1 MKSRPRSSPKRPR
14 RRNEPRPPSYTAPQ
28 RERIRSALLAY
39 YKAEQAAKGA
49 SNFTWK
55 DVAEAIFLYTEV
67 RIDADTLNQF
77 GTSQV
82 SRGKVRGLSPK
93 NLHATFTFLSDPEI
107 NALSLEDLKEPEIPY
122 HFALHLVEA
131 LKYREHRRSTQPSK
145 WLKGRYRAIARSDGK
160 ISDIRLTVIISTDGN
175 LVHLIEEEDV
185 YRYAGEKDLAE
196 WSSYERKLNH
206 FTFNEGRGWGVLT
219 PEDNLLGFMK
229 RKDLDGYRDNY
240 FYATMGVIPDFS
252 DEADIEHLALLAYD
266 VPYGVEDEWED
277 KHQWFQEKSRKTVS
291 KIRHFMR
298 ISQDEDPINTGGD

>member
-1 MKSRPRSSPKRPR
+1 MRSRLPSSTKKPR

-28 RERIRSALLAY
+28 RERIRSEILGY
-39 YKAEQAAKGA
+39 YRAEQAAQGA

-131 LKYREHRRSTQPSK
+131 LKYSDRRRATLPPPE
-145 WLKGRYRAIARSDGK
+145 LKGTYRAIVRSDGK
-160 ISDIRLTVIISTDGN
+160 VSDIRLTVMISIDGN
-175 LVHLIEEEDV
+175 LVHLIEEENV
-185 YRYAGEKDLAE
+185 YRYAGEKDPSE
-196 WSSYERKLNH
+196 WSSYDRKLNH
-206 FTFNEGRGWGVLT
+206 FSFSESRGWGVLT

-229 RKDLDGYRDNY
+229 RKGVDGYQDNY

-252 DEADIEHLALLAYD
+252 DKADIEHLALLAYD
-266 VPYGVEDEWED
+266 APYGLEDEWED
-277 KHQWFQEKSRKTVS
+277 KQRWFQEKSQKTAS
-291 KIRHFMR
+291 KLRHFVR
-298 ISQDEDPINTGGD
+298 ITADDDINGSE